1 MKSVSIR
8 GNAGRLPHGTRVPRA
23 GGGTILIWLLE
34 TRFRLQGDTMV
45 GQLVGPRTLH
55 RDMGGVVDLVG
66 HTAQGKN
73 CLVFRA
79 I

>member
-1 MKSVSIR
+1 
-8 GNAGRLPHGTRVPRA
+8 
-23 GGGTILIWLLE
+23 
-34 TRFRLQGDTMV
+34 MV
-45 GQLVGPRTLH
+45 GQLAGPRTLH
-55 RDMGGVVDLVG
+55 RDMDGVVDMVG